1 MAYIYSFIYSS
12 TSPFTLSPTFP
23 EPLISG
29 HGERE
34 EGQPPPLH
42 PQASGPLGEADVEAS
57 ASSRAVRTI
66 PRAMVRQ
73 EKEPRILPGGG
84 GLLLEEETCLLG
96 SERCWMTLG
105 TGRKEGNLNKRGRNI
120 NHSALCWEGG
130 HTGHLMGRGA
140 RRKLHLE
147 FREPMFCAHS
157 HLHSLHS
164 PFILK
169 PYDVAGEG
177 LRSTEEVGLAQGH
190 SASGGSVQPGA
201 LVCPHVGHASP

>member
-29 HGERE
+29 RGERE

-42 PQASGPLGEADVEAS
+42 PQAPGPLGEADVEAS

-96 SERCWMTLG
+96 SEMTLG
-105 TGRKEGNLNKRGRNI
+105 TARKEGSLNKRGRNI

-147 FREPMFCAHS
+147 FNCQHAVGSLCSVHTATCTAFS
-157 HLHSLHS
+157 HLL
-164 PFILK
+164 
-169 PYDVAGEG
+169 Y
-177 LRSTEEVGLAQGH
+177 
-190 SASGGSVQPGA
+190 
-201 LVCPHVGHASP
+201 